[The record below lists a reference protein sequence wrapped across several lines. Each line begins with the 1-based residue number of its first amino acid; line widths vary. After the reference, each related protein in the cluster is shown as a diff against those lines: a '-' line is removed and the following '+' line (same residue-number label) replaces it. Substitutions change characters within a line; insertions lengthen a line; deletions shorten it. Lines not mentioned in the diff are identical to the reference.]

1 VTCGCTEKLADQSKS
16 GGRKKAK
23 KWFGIVKVGKPD
35 PLVPPSDNNFV
46 ISTKKTWKNSV
57 KKWRGQQFEKYL
69 SAIKRNVWK
78 NHL

>member
-35 PLVPPSDNNFV
+35 PVVPPSDNNFV
-46 ISTKKTWKNSV
+46 IFNKENVEKQCKKVEGT
-57 KKWRGQQFEKYL
+57 
-69 SAIKRNVWK
+69 AI
-78 NHL
+78 